1 MSRSTTSAN
10 RGGTLPNTEAIGKD
24 HESQYNYNT
33 DTAPI
38 ANCTILRRIPRSFWE
53 IYLKQSKAPKAAAL
67 PDNSPVEELAYT
79 PGAGSLVTI
88 TDPEHHQEPINP
100 PGEQPPQKKIILN
113 FPSEKLHIRKFN
125 RFEPGSALDHFGL
138 STQNFESQ
146 LQFYT
151 STFNIVPTDFVY
163 IEQDSQR
170 IPITVFIHLDLVK
183 EPVDHHA
190 FFLGA
195 NSKKSL
201 VHHCSFEGYPPAWG
215 VGRHVLGSQILDYW
229 WDISGNIVEHYADGD
244 LVNAETPIGYVPA
257 GPDSLAIWGPRVPAA
272 YLE

>member
-1 MSRSTTSAN
+1 MVGIERADSTF
-10 RGGTLPNTEAIGKD
+10 
-24 HESQYNYNT
+24 Q
-33 DTAPI
+33 
-38 ANCTILRRIPRSFWE
+38 
-53 IYLKQSKAPKAAAL
+53 
-67 PDNSPVEELAYT
+67 
-79 PGAGSLVTI
+79 
-88 TDPEHHQEPINP
+88 
-100 PGEQPPQKKIILN
+100 
-113 FPSEKLHIRKFN
+113 
-125 RFEPGSALDHFGL
+125 LDHFGL

-201 VHHCSFEGYPPAWG
+201 VHHCSFEVHDYDTQQ
-215 VGRHVLGSQILDYW
+215 LGHQ
-229 WDISGNIVEHYADGD
+229 
-244 LVNAETPIGYVPA
+244 
-257 GPDSLAIWGPRVPAA
+257 
-272 YLE
+272 